1 MRAPLIATTLLLAT
15 ACTSSD
21 APAPPRDAAAQRA
34 HDSTIGASS
43 LPGAQGVQGAL
54 KVSDSAEARRARE
67 AAAAQEP

>member
-15 ACTSSD
+15 ACTSSE

-34 HDSTIGASS
+34 YDSTIGASS

-67 AAAAQEP
+67 TAAAQEP